1 MDVTGY
7 GEQYF
12 VYDNR
17 LASFQGPQPVA
28 KRRPSAAAG
37 SRAPKAL
44 TWPHKSPA
52 PIDLARAGFYF
63 NPQPSNPDNVRCFL
77 CHKDLDGWEE
87 EDDPL
92 QEHLKHSGSCG
103 WAICAAIE
111 LELGDVVNED
121 PRLPYLLDARKSTF
135 AGRWPY
141 ESKKGW
147 KCKTKQLAEAGWKY
161 TPTLESD
168 DNTTCTYCQLALDGW
183 ESGDK
188 PMDEH
193 QRRSPNCP
201 FFTLISQNPPPKKTA
216 RGKATRTS
224 KAARLSVQSVATIQS
239 DAQSLADPDESILTT
254 ATVVT
259 AGGRKTAAS
268 RSRKTATGAASTT
281 AKGRKTRAKKDE
293 SVPVPEP
300 EHPAEKDNIV
310 PEEEETTVTETQ
322 PPAPAPVPTK
332 PTRGKK
338 RTSEEVDPANAFA
351 EEAPAPKKKRT
362 TRVRASNN
370 SVQAESANFAMF
382 DPAPP
387 TADESAIEAE
397 LRALERDMDVDM
409 DRQLQEQLELEQE
422 QEKELQVPKK
432 GRKAGTRKVS
442 KQTRK
447 TKEAAAVVEDAS
459 EVQLAELGAVAE
471 PAPSTPQVEQAPA
484 PEPEP
489 EVQQLPEPP
498 TPEPVPDVKHKAK
511 AKPKT
516 KKMSLPP
523 REPSKP
529 RLSLQELE
537 DLEGPDEL
545 HEDSFV
551 SATSTNTVVREAPE
565 PEEPEEPVAPAPPA
579 KKGRGRP
586 SKKSTESARSSAA
599 ARAAEAAA
607 QPGAP
612 TKITP
617 IPPPSIPAMTM
628 TVELP
633 APKRRKSSGA
643 AKAEPT
649 TLDARK
655 SQTDIDKALPPLPK
669 TKQQP
674 KPHASLKSVSA
685 VPVPA
690 VAHTASPA
698 PATPRKQ
705 RSPVFSAK
713 QATISPSQSPQ
724 SSDAENQ
731 PPSSRPAT
739 TSASKGKRVALAP
752 MQIPPPSAAPATPGG
767 VSTPVQMGSPSKRAN
782 TIGGLRSAVSWS
794 AVDVDA
800 IFGINKENG
809 GDVLES
815 LLRKGTDL
823 TTPEKAMTV
832 EEFIFHNASQA
843 EWMLKEGCETMV
855 SVFEQQGSQ
864 AMRVLESLEV
874 EE

>member
-1 MDVTGY
+1 MDATDY
-7 GEQYF
+7 DEQYF
-12 VYDNR
+12 VFDNR

-28 KRRPSAAAG
+28 KRRPSTAAG

-52 PIDLARAGFYF
+52 PIDLARAGFFF

-87 EDDPL
+87 DDDPL

-111 LELGDVVNED
+111 LDLGEVVNDD

-168 DNTTCTYCQLALDGW
+168 DNTTCAYCQLALDGW
-183 ESGDK
+183 EAGDK
-188 PMDEH
+188 P
-193 QRRSPNCP
+193 
-201 FFTLISQNPPPKKTA
+201 IQNPPPKKTA
-216 RGKATRTS
+216 RGKAARTS
-224 KAARLSVQSVATIQS
+224 KAARLSVQSVATVQS

-268 RSRKTATGAASTT
+268 RTRKTATGAST
-281 AKGRKTRAKKDE
+281 AKGRKTRTKKE
-293 SVPVPEP
+293 EPVPVPEP
-300 EHPAEKDNIV
+300 NPAAEEEV
-310 PEEEETTVTETQ
+310 GAPEEDEETTVTETQ
-322 PPAPAPVPTK
+322 PLVPTK
-332 PTRGKK
+332 STRGKK
-338 RTSEEVDPANAFA
+338 RTSEEVEPAEPAVV
-351 EEAPAPKKKRT
+351 EAPAPKKKRT

-370 SVQAESANFAMF
+370 SVQAESNDYAMF
-382 DPAPP
+382 DPTPP
-387 TADESAIEAE
+387 AADESAIEAE

-409 DRQLQEQLELEQE
+409 DRQLQQQLEQEQE

-432 GRKAGTRKVS
+432 GRKTGTRKVS

-447 TKEAAAVVEDAS
+447 AKEAPVVPET
-459 EVQLAELGAVAE
+459 EVGPIEPETVPEPVPPSAVAE
-471 PAPSTPQVEQAPA
+471 PE
-484 PEPEP
+484 
-489 EVQQLPEPP
+489 PEPP
-498 TPEPVPDVKHKAK
+498 TPEPVPET
-511 AKPKT
+511 KPKGKSKSKT

-529 RLSLQELE
+529 RMSLQELE
-537 DLEGPDEL
+537 ELEGPDEL

-551 SATSTNTVVREAPE
+551 SVNSTNTVVHEAPAE
-565 PEEPEEPVAPAPPA
+565 KEEEKLVAPAPPA

-586 SKKSTESARSSAA
+586 SKKSIESARSSAA
-599 ARAAEAAA
+599 GHAATASS
-607 QPGAP
+607 QPPAP
-612 TKITP
+612 AKITP
-617 IPPPSIPAMTM
+617 IPPPSIPTMAMT
-628 TVELP
+628 VDLP
-633 APKRRKSSGA
+633 APAPKKRKSSGVAKQEA
-643 AKAEPT
+643 AAPA
-649 TLDARK
+649 ARK
-655 SQTDIDKALPPLPK
+655 SQTDKEKALPPLPR
-669 TKQQP
+669 TKQQAEP
-674 KPHASLKSVSA
+674 RAPLTA
-685 VPVPA
+685 VPVPVVPTTA
-690 VAHTASPA
+690 RVASPA

-705 RSPVFSAK
+705 RSPVASAK
-713 QATISPSQSPQ
+713 QATLSPSQSPQ

-739 TSASKGKRVALAP
+739 TSAGKGKRIALAP
-752 MQIPPPSAAPATPGG
+752 MQIPLPAAVATPGG
-767 VSTPVQMGSPSKRAN
+767 VSTPVRTGSPSKRSN

-794 AVDVDA
+794 AVDVDT

-809 GDVLES
+809 DDILES
-815 LLRKGTDL
+815 LLRKGTEL

-832 EEFIFHNASQA
+832 EEFIFHNAGQA
-843 EWMLKEGCETMV
+843 ERLLKQDCESMV
-855 SVFEQQGSQ
+855 NIFERQGSQ

>member
-1 MDVTGY
+1 MDATDY
-7 GEQYF
+7 DEQYF
-12 VYDNR
+12 IFDNR
-17 LASFQGPQPVA
+17 LASFQGPQPIS
-28 KRRPSAAAG
+28 KRRPSTAAN

-52 PIDLARAGFYF
+52 PIDLARAGFFF

-87 EDDPL
+87 DDDPL

-141 ESKKGW
+141 ESRKGW

-168 DNTTCTYCQLALDGW
+168 DNTTCAYCQLALDGW
-183 ESGDK
+183 EAADK

-216 RGKATRTS
+216 RGKAARTS
-224 KAARLSVQSVATIQS
+224 KAARLSVQSIATIQS

-254 ATVVT
+254 ATIVT

-268 RSRKTATGAASTT
+268 RSRKTATGASTTTT

-293 SVPVPEP
+293 PVPVPEP
-300 EHPAEKDNIV
+300 APAAEEDV
-310 PEEEETTVTETQ
+310 AAPEEEETTVTETQ
-322 PPAPAPVPTK
+322 PPPPTK
-332 PTRGKK
+332 STRGKK
-338 RTSEEVDPANAFA
+338 RTSEEFEPANAFA

-362 TRVRASNN
+362 TRVRASNT
-370 SVQAESANFAMF
+370 SAQAENTDFAMF

-387 TADESAIEAE
+387 AADESAIEAE

-409 DRQLQEQLELEQE
+409 DRQLQEQLEQE
-422 QEKELQVPKK
+422 QKHEKELQVPKK

-447 TKEAAAVVEDAS
+447 TKEAAPVVEPEP
-459 EVQLAELGAVAE
+459 EVLPADPEHAPG
-471 PAPSTPQVEQAPA
+471 PAPSSPQAEEKPA
-484 PEPEP
+484 PEPEFEP
-489 EVQQLPEPP
+489 EVQEPEPP
-498 TPEPVPDVKHKAK
+498 TPGPVLDVKPKAK

-565 PEEPEEPVAPAPPA
+565 PEVPEEPIAPAPPA

-599 ARAAEAAA
+599 GRAAAEASS
-607 QPGAP
+607 QPPAP
-612 TKITP
+612 AKITP
-617 IPPPSIPAMTM
+617 IPPPPIPAMAM
-628 TVELP
+628 TVDVP
-633 APKRRKSSGA
+633 APKKRKSSGVGKSESTA
-643 AKAEPT
+643 T
-649 TLDARK
+649 GTRK
-655 SQTDIDKALPPLPK
+655 SQTDKDKALPPLPK
-669 TKQQP
+669 TKQQAGP
-674 KPHASLKSVSA
+674 RASLKSVTA
-685 VPVPA
+685 VPVPV
-690 VAHTASPA
+690 VAHVASPA

-705 RSPVFSAK
+705 RSPMMSAK

-767 VSTPVQMGSPSKRAN
+767 VTTPVRMGSPSKRSN

-809 GDVLES
+809 DDVLES

-832 EEFIFHNASQA
+832 EEFIFHNAGQA
-843 EWMLKEGCETMV
+843 ERMLKEGCEAMV